1 MRWIP
6 AAGAVVLALVAA
18 TPVMAAGGSSAEN
31 ARRYYVSVGDSLAA
45 GVQPTG
51 DPANDGRTSEGY
63 AEQLLALAT
72 PSMPKLS
79 LEKLGCPGETTTTLI
94 HGGLCSYPHGS
105 QLDEAVAFLRGHRR
119 QVAFVTIDVGA
130 NDFACQEPQ
139 CVGPGVTSIST
150 NLPIILDALRDAAG
164 PDVPIV
170 GMTMYNPLLGAWLTG
185 ADGQQLAMASA
196 QLFVGPVNELARAIY
211 LAAGAR
217 VADVAAAFSSDDFA
231 TQVPFPGIGS
241 VPLNVARICQ
251 WTWVCA
257 PPPLGPNNHA
267 NAAGYAMIAAVF
279 AAQLGIA

>member
-1 MRWIP
+1 MRWTP
-6 AAGAVVLALVAA
+6 AAAAVVLALV
-18 TPVMAAGGSSAEN
+18 TVMPVMAGGGSSADN
-31 ARRYYVSVGDSLAA
+31 AKRYYVSIGDSLAA
-45 GVQPTG
+45 GVQPIG

-105 QLDEAVAFLRGHRR
+105 QLDEASAFLRGHRR

-130 NDFACQEPQ
+130 NDFGCQEPQ
-139 CVGPGVTSIST
+139 CVAPGVASIST

-164 PDVPIV
+164 PGVPIV
-170 GMTMYNPLLGAWLTG
+170 GMTMYNPLLAAWLTG
-185 ADGQQLAMASA
+185 ADGRQLAMASA
-196 QLFVGPVNELARAIY
+196 QLFVGPVNELARGIY

-231 TQVPFPGIGS
+231 TQVPFPGIGT

-257 PPPLGPNNHA
+257 PPPLGPDNHA

-279 AAQLGIA
+279 AAQLGIS